1 MANYVRCELEA
12 KNCGKERFE
21 QICEFVKSEKIL
33 FDLDKIIPQPEE
45 LDIPEGSM
53 NKFFK
58 DLFMKYSDIDR
69 HSLTEPFNMS
79 DEEAMDILHSITT
92 QEFKQAQALYGEFEL
107 PWEKIPDIAIAKLI
121 VKRGW
126 QYFHNRVTY
135 FCETWYDWRRSH
147 WETTRTSD
155 IALLK
160 DGLGWSFLVPWSAPC
175 KPITVLSKIFPE
187 VLFELRYADKDL
199 SDDGCGIVTFVDG
212 GAQEIPFQKIDES
225 FYLACRLWG
234 LNPTEVIAEFD
245 RD

>member
-21 QICEFVKSEKIL
+21 QICKFVRSGMIL

-53 NKFFK
+53 NEFFK
-58 DLFMKYSDIDR
+58 NLFTKYSSIDR
-69 HSLTEPFNMS
+69 HSLTEPFDMS

-92 QEFKQAQALYGEFEL
+92 EEIEKAQQLYGEWEL
-107 PWEKIPDIAIAKLI
+107 PWEHIPDVVIAKLI
-121 VKRGW
+121 IKRGW
-126 QYFHNRVTY
+126 QYFHNSVTY
-135 FCETWYDWRRSH
+135 FYETWYSWRRSH

-160 DGLGWSFLVPWSAPC
+160 DGFGWSFLVPWSAPC

-187 VLFELRYADKDL
+187 VLFELRYADEDL
-199 SDDGCGIVTFVDG
+199 SDNGCGIVAFANG
-212 GAQEIPFQKIDES
+212 GSQKIPFHKIDEP

-234 LNPTEVIAEFD
+234 LNPTEVVAELD
-245 RD
+245 GD